1 MFRRTSCRSCSL
13 ERAGKRVPHDH
24 LATAFVGVVLESSS
38 MDGLSTLDSFLLFFF
53 LRVVGKVEQ
62 FSVDG
67 ASSVREFEFHKQ
79 CDFLGFLPF
88 D

>member
-38 MDGLSTLDSFLLFFF
+38 MDGLSTFFF

-79 CDFLGFLPF
+79 FDFLGFLPF